1 MHNLHVRME
10 VEHFSNSSIANYMR
24 STKLLC
30 LFSGRLPD
38 ELSEMEIYE
47 FLLYLKNDQKLSRST
62 IRNYLQGLRFMY
74 KSIYKRIDIISDVP
88 YPKAT
93 KFLPM
98 IPTGKELLQLFNA
111 AKSPKHRLL
120 LKVIYSAGLRKS
132 EIINLKIE
140 HLDFKNHR
148 IYIKDSK
155 GNKDRY
161 TVLAQSLIPEIQQ
174 YLQQFQPK
182 EYLFNGKFKGKPYSE
197 SAVKWGFQYALDRSD
212 IEKHFTPHSLRHAF
226 ASHLLA
232 IGVDIVSIQKMM
244 GHDDI
249 RTTMVYLQINNNLK
263 SNPMI
268 SPLDRLQR

>member
-1 MHNLHVRME
+1 
-10 VEHFSNSSIANYMR
+10 MR

-155 GNKDRY
+155 GNKDQ
-161 TVLAQSLIPEIQQ
+161 V
-174 YLQQFQPK
+174 
-182 EYLFNGKFKGKPYSE
+182 YSFG
-197 SAVKWGFQYALDRSD
+197 SIA
-212 IEKHFTPHSLRHAF
+212 HS
-226 ASHLLA
+226 
-232 IGVDIVSIQKMM
+232 
-244 GHDDI
+244 
-249 RTTMVYLQINNNLK
+249 
-263 SNPMI
+263 
-268 SPLDRLQR
+268 